1 MVLRALPFSP
11 AHHRGG
17 GLKKRKIVF
26 CVTGFRANQRGTQA
40 IRASNFFGRCEM
52 EKILA
57 DIEAARKARQLNNEA
72 ANLATSALSL
82 EGDEAMVGNR
92 IVSRG
97 SDPAS
102 LELIA
107 FGKISD
113 ATRRARAKGPGCLT
127 AEEREPWLVLAAAS
141 LDESGQAE
149 IPPSAKIAQFIEAV
163 NWLRTATAIEKAEGK
178 RVCPLALYNNVPN
191 PFNPSTVISYS
202 VPGIADAVNSWIK
215 LEVVN
220 IQGQLV
226 KTLVNG
232 MKIAGSQSVCWNGT
246 DNLGKRVGSGAY
258 FYRLRCGGK
267 ELQKQMVYLR

>member
-1 MVLRALPFSP
+1 
-11 AHHRGG
+11 
-17 GLKKRKIVF
+17 
-26 CVTGFRANQRGTQA
+26 
-40 IRASNFFGRCEM
+40 M

-113 ATRRARAKGPGCLT
+113 ATRRAHAQGPGCLT

-163 NWLRTATAIEKAEGK
+163 NWLRTATAIEKAEAAEREFEKIVSLPFEESEVSGVK
-178 RVCPLALYNNVPN
+178 MRLYTSDRGFAAAYWSGQEFAAVKEGGLTFIGSKGRTLEEIGIKVEKALSPT
-191 PFNPSTVISYS
+191 F
-202 VPGIADAVNSWIK
+202 GIIFPPKKA
-215 LEVVN
+215 
-220 IQGQLV
+220 
-226 KTLVNG
+226 
-232 MKIAGSQSVCWNGT
+232 
-246 DNLGKRVGSGAY
+246 
-258 FYRLRCGGK
+258 
-267 ELQKQMVYLR
+267 